1 MNLPKA
7 KLDRDTAM
15 QLWTNERSDYAKEQV
30 VLTNIGIVG
39 MVMKQLKLNTS
50 DEYLFSTGIVGLV
63 NAVNKYDAEKG
74 IKFSTF
80 ATVIIKREVIRAF
93 RKKRVDV
100 AFSLDDTKN
109 LGGRKEIPYADMIPD
124 KTDIE
129 NEVISREAVNQVI
142 DGLSGRESDIIDLI
156 FFQEKTQMDVAEEMG
171 ISQAQVSRIL
181 KSTCKKCE
189 KELI

>member
-1 MNLPKA
+1 
-7 KLDRDTAM
+7 M

-50 DEYLFSTGIVGLV
+50 DEDLFSTGIVGLV

-109 LGGRKEIPYADMIPD
+109 LGGRKEIPYADMIPS
-124 KTDIE
+124 KTDVE

-181 KSTCKKCE
+181 RN
-189 KELI
+189 L

>member
-50 DEYLFSTGIVGLV
+50 DEDLFSTGIVGLV

-109 LGGRKEIPYADMIPD
+109 LGGRKEIPYADMIPS
-124 KTDIE
+124 KTDVE

-181 KSTCKKCE
+181 RN
-189 KELI
+189 L